1 MKNDPNAQLKAV
13 IEIGTTSVRMA
24 IAQRAP
30 NASKG
35 GAFTRLETLD
45 VPVSLGHGTFA
56 DGGVL
61 PRPAIERC
69 VAALQRFQT
78 VLREYGVAPE
88 DVSTIATSAVREAR
102 NRHTL
107 LDRVRIATGL
117 EVRVLDEVEVSRF
130 TYQAIHP
137 LLKAAPFTRSDNAA
151 VIEVGGG
158 STDLLLFK
166 KGRVTASLVDPLGSL
181 RVHHA
186 LHPLYHARD
195 GAAMLDNHIA
205 PLAAQIRRNLPVRG
219 GVSLLLMGAEPRLV
233 CALSG
238 LEPDSHGIT
247 PLPLD
252 VLKNFIAGRV
262 HMPLPE
268 LAGDGGVTETQAEN
282 LLPALAICLALAREF
297 GARKPHV
304 LNASLRDG
312 VLAGMF
318 ASRRWERELQTQTLH
333 SARALARRYLPD
345 LRHADNTA
353 ACALALLRFLRRST
367 AFHDRDTLLLHV
379 AALLHRV
386 GFFISTRDPFRHT
399 AHILRHSEIF
409 GLDSHETALVAHLAT
424 CHALAHDDFPGPP
437 LPLSPA
443 DRPRVSQLAAILGVA
458 AACAT
463 PGEPVPE
470 DAYYISISG
479 PSLVITRDAREDSA
493 FLQRQLRDRS
503 DLFETVFGLSVRL
516 RAAHEE

>member
-1 MKNDPNAQLKAV
+1 MKPGADTRLKAV

-24 IAQRAP
+24 VAQSAD
-30 NASKG
+30 KG

-69 VAALQRFQT
+69 VAAVRRFQT
-78 VLREYGVAPE
+78 VLNEYGVEPG
-88 DVSTIATSAVREAR
+88 DVRAVATSAVREAR

-117 EVRVLDEVEVSRF
+117 AVEVLNEVEVSRF

-137 LLKAAPFTRSDNAA
+137 LLKTAPFTRSDNTL
-151 VIEVGGG
+151 VLEVGGG

-186 LHPLYHARD
+186 LHPFYHARD
-195 GAAMLDNHIA
+195 GAAMLAEYVA
-205 PLAAQIRRNLPVRG
+205 PFTAQIGRKLPAKG
-219 GVSLLLMGAEPRLV
+219 SVSLLLMGAEPRLV

-238 LEPDSHGIT
+238 LEPDARGVT
-247 PLPLD
+247 PLPLGT
-252 VLKNFIAGRV
+252 LENFIAERV

-268 LAGDGGVTETQAEN
+268 LTEDGGVSETQAEN
-282 LLPALAICLALAREF
+282 LLPALAIHHSLAREF
-297 GARKPHV
+297 GARKLHV

-312 VLAGMF
+312 ILAGMF
-318 ASRRWERELQTQTLH
+318 ASRRWEREFQAQTLH
-333 SARALARRYLPD
+333 SAQALARRYLPN
-345 LRHADNTA
+345 LRHAANTA

-367 AFHDRDTLLLHV
+367 AFHERDTLLLHV
-379 AALLHRV
+379 AALLHQV

-399 AHILRHSEIF
+399 AYIIRNSEIF
-409 GLDSHETALVAHLAT
+409 GLDSHETALVAHLAA
-424 CHALAHDDFPGPP
+424 CHALAHDDFPEPPPP
-437 LPLSPA
+437 LSSA

-458 AACAT
+458 TACAT
-463 PGEPVPE
+463 AGEPVPA
-470 DAYYISISG
+470 DAYFVSVSG
-479 PSLVITRDAREDSA
+479 STLVITRDSREDPGL
-493 FLQRQLRDRS
+493 LQRQLGGPS
-503 DLFETVFGLSVRL
+503 VLFETVFGLSVRL
-516 RAAHEE
+516 RSAAE